1 MFLCCK
7 GFGCGW
13 VSSLSVFLCCC
24 GWVSSLSLCSYAAKA
39 LVVGGL
45 VLSLCSYV
53 VVGGLVLSLCSYAAK
68 ALVVGGLVL
77 SLSVLM
83 LQRL

>member
-1 MFLCCK
+1 M
-7 GFGCGW
+7 
-13 VSSLSVFLCCC
+13 
-24 GWVSSLSLCSYAAKA
+24 
-39 LVVGGL
+39 GGL